1 MQFSIH
7 IWQNKEYKGL
17 QINIYKWRNHSQIPK
32 SYTGR
37 HYFLLHMSFLQTLTK
52 VHSQNPS
59 NNHYYFQQQQI
70 FFPITGK
77 ALLQFERLIFQGK
90 RHHNYYLYFFVY
102 MAQGDMSSSH
112 SGVLKTSHLG
122 SVWLLGW
129 GILASE
135 LKAFFI
141 VSMYSHTAVIGHWP
155 GHCSYPCDDTC
166 CRIITENSVCGF
178 SIFPS
183 STQDIYFTITH
194 RHTTVFLLN
203 QIH

>member
-59 NNHYYFQQQQI
+59 NNHYYFQEH
-70 FFPITGK
+70 FFSQ
-77 ALLQFERLIFQGK
+77 LQERLYYSLKDWYFRGKGTTIIIFTFLCT
-90 RHHNYYLYFFVY
+90 RHK
-102 MAQGDMSSSH
+102 GDMSSSH